1 MSNMQAIKVT
11 ILGKPI
17 PLKVHEKEVENTKRI
32 AAYVDEKFRLFRNQ
46 FSNQPDSTI
55 MILACLSITEELFE
69 TRAKLIESD
78 EQESKVMDEINLEI
92 TKLIKEI
99 S

>member
-1 MSNMQAIKVT
+1 MQAIKVT
-11 ILGKPI
+11 ILGKQI
-17 PLKVHEKEVENTKRI
+17 PLRVHDREVENTKRI

>member
-11 ILGKPI
+11 ILGKQI
-17 PLKVHEKEVENTKRI
+17 PLRVHDREVENTKRI

-69 TRAKLIESD
+69 TRAKLIDSD

-92 TKLIKEI
+92 TKLIKE
-99 S
+99 

>member
-1 MSNMQAIKVT
+1 MQAIKVS
-11 ILGKPI
+11 ILGKQI
-17 PLKVHEKEVENTKRI
+17 PLRVNDREVENTKRI

-69 TRAKLIESD
+69 SRAKLVDSD
-78 EQESKVMDEINLEI
+78 EQESKVMDEINLQI
-92 TKLIKEI
+92 TKIIKEI

>member
-1 MSNMQAIKVT
+1 MQAIKVT
-11 ILGKPI
+11 ILGKQI
-17 PLKVHEKEVENTKRI
+17 PLKVHDREVENTKRI
-32 AAYVDEKFRLFRNQ
+32 AAYVDEKFRIFRNQ

-69 TRAKLIESD
+69 SRAKLIQSD
-78 EQESKVMDEINLEI
+78 DQESKVMDEINLEI

>member
-11 ILGKPI
+11 ILGKQI
-17 PLKVHEKEVENTKRI
+17 PLKVHDREVENTKRI

-69 TRAKLIESD
+69 TRAKLINSD

>member
-11 ILGKPI
+11 ILGKQI
-17 PLKVHEKEVENTKRI
+17 PLKVHDREVENTKRI

-69 TRAKLIESD
+69 TRAKLVDSD

>member
-17 PLKVHEKEVENTKRI
+17 PLKVKESEVENTKHI
-32 AAYVDEKFRLFRNQ
+32 ASYVDEKFRLFRNQ

-78 EQESKVMDEINLEI
+78 EQESKVMDEINFEI

>member
-1 MSNMQAIKVT
+1 MMQSIKVT
-11 ILGKPI
+11 ILGKQI
-17 PLKVHEKEVENTKRI
+17 PLKVHDSEVDNTRRI
-32 AAYVDEKFRLFRNQ
+32 AGYVDEKFRLFRNQ

-69 TRAKLIESD
+69 LRTELSETGEKES
-78 EQESKVMDEINLEI
+78 ELMDQINEEIS
-92 TKLIKEI
+92 KLIKEI

>member
-1 MSNMQAIKVT
+1 MQAIKVT
-11 ILGKPI
+11 ILGKQI
-17 PLKVHEKEVENTKRI
+17 PLRVNDREVENTKRI

-78 EQESKVMDEINLEI
+78 EQESKVMNEINLEI
-92 TKLIKEI
+92 TKIIKEI

>member
-1 MSNMQAIKVT
+1 MESIKVT
-11 ILGKPI
+11 ILGKQI
-17 PLKVHEKEVENTKRI
+17 PLKVEESEVENTRRI
-32 AAYVDEKFRLFRNQ
+32 AKYVDEKFKLFRNQ

-69 TRAKLIESD
+69 LRTELNQSD
-78 EQESKVMDEINLEI
+78 EKESELMDKINDEIS
-92 TKLIKEI
+92 KLIKEI

>member
-1 MSNMQAIKVT
+1 MKES
-11 ILGKPI
+11 
-17 PLKVHEKEVENTKRI
+17 EVENTKHI
-32 AAYVDEKFRLFRNQ
+32 ASYVDEKFRLFRNQ

-78 EQESKVMDEINLEI
+78 EQESKVMDEINFEI

>member
-1 MSNMQAIKVT
+1 MESIKVT
-11 ILGKPI
+11 ILGKQI
-17 PLKVHEKEVENTKRI
+17 PLKVHNSEVENTRKI
-32 AAYVDEKFRLFRNQ
+32 ASYVDEKFKLFRNQ

-69 TRAKLIESD
+69 LRTELNQTGEKESELM
-78 EQESKVMDEINLEI
+78 EQINDEIS
-92 TKLIKEI
+92 KLIKEI

>member
-1 MSNMQAIKVT
+1 MESIKVT
-11 ILGKPI
+11 ILGKQI
-17 PLKVHEKEVENTKRI
+17 PLKVEESEVENTRKI
-32 AAYVDEKFRLFRNQ
+32 AHYVDEKLKLFRNQ

-69 TRAKLIESD
+69 LRTELNQTDEKES
-78 EQESKVMDEINLEI
+78 ELMAQINDEIS
-92 TKLIKEI
+92 KLIKEI

>member
-1 MSNMQAIKVT
+1 MSKMESIKVT
-11 ILGKPI
+11 ILGKQI
-17 PLKVHEKEVENTKRI
+17 PLKVHNTEVENTRKI
-32 AAYVDEKFRLFRNQ
+32 ASYVDEKFKLFRNQ

-69 TRAKLIESD
+69 LRTQLNQTDEKENELMEQINEEISKLI
-78 EQESKVMDEINLEI
+78 N
-92 TKLIKEI
+92 EI

>member
-1 MSNMQAIKVT
+1 MESIKVT
-11 ILGKPI
+11 ILGKQI
-17 PLKVHEKEVENTKRI
+17 PLKVHNTEVENTRRI
-32 AAYVDEKFRLFRNQ
+32 AHYVDEKFKLFRNQ

-69 TRAKLIESD
+69 LRTELSQTDEKESELM
-78 EQESKVMDEINLEI
+78 EQINEEIS
-92 TKLIKEI
+92 KLIKEI

>member
-1 MSNMQAIKVT
+1 MESIKVT
-11 ILGKPI
+11 ILGKQI
-17 PLKVHEKEVENTKRI
+17 PLKVEDTEVENTRRI
-32 AAYVDEKFRLFRNQ
+32 ASYVDEKFKLFRNQ

-69 TRAKLIESD
+69 LRTELDQSGEKESELMD
-78 EQESKVMDEINLEI
+78 QINDEIS
-92 TKLIKEI
+92 KLVTEI

>member
-1 MSNMQAIKVT
+1 MESIKVT
-11 ILGKPI
+11 ILGKQI
-17 PLKVHEKEVENTKRI
+17 PLKVEESEVENTRRI
-32 AAYVDEKFRLFRNQ
+32 AQYVDEKFKLFRNQ

-69 TRAKLIESD
+69 LRAELNQSD
-78 EQESKVMDEINLEI
+78 EKESELMDKINDEIS
-92 TKLIKEI
+92 KLIKEI

>member
-1 MSNMQAIKVT
+1 MQAIKVT
-11 ILGKPI
+11 ILGKQI
-17 PLKVHEKEVENTKRI
+17 PLRVHDREVENTKRI

-69 TRAKLIESD
+69 TRAKLIDSD
-78 EQESKVMDEINLEI
+78 EQESNVMDEINLEI

>member
-1 MSNMQAIKVT
+1 MQAIKVT
-11 ILGKPI
+11 ILGKQI
-17 PLKVHEKEVENTKRI
+17 PLKVHDREVENTKRI
-32 AAYVDEKFRLFRNQ
+32 AAHVDEKFRTFRNQ

-69 TRAKLIESD
+69 SRAKLIQSD
-78 EQESKVMDEINLEI
+78 EQESKVMDEINMEI

>member
-11 ILGKPI
+11 VLGKQI
-17 PLKVHEKEVENTKRI
+17 PLRVHDREVENTKRI

-69 TRAKLIESD
+69 TRAKLIDSD
-78 EQESKVMDEINLEI
+78 EQESNVMDEINLEI

>member
-1 MSNMQAIKVT
+1 MESIKVT
-11 ILGKPI
+11 ILGKQI
-17 PLKVHEKEVENTKRI
+17 PLKVEESEVENTRKI
-32 AAYVDEKFRLFRNQ
+32 AKYVDEKLKLFRNQ

-69 TRAKLIESD
+69 IRTELNQSDEKESELMEQINEEISKLI
-78 EQESKVMDEINLEI
+78 N
-92 TKLIKEI
+92 EI

>member
-1 MSNMQAIKVT
+1 MMQSIKVT
-11 ILGKPI
+11 ILGKQI
-17 PLKVHEKEVENTKRI
+17 PLKVHDSEVENTRRI
-32 AAYVDEKFRLFRNQ
+32 AGYVDEKFRLFRNQ

-69 TRAKLIESD
+69 LRTELSETGEKESELM
-78 EQESKVMDEINLEI
+78 EQINEEISQ
-92 TKLIKEI
+92 LIKEI

>member
-11 ILGKPI
+11 ILGKQI
-17 PLKVHEKEVENTKRI
+17 PLKVHDREVENTKHI
-32 AAYVDEKFRLFRNQ
+32 AAYVDEKFRIFRNQ

-69 TRAKLIESD
+69 SRAKLIQSD